1 MKITGLGT
9 LSVALGVA
17 VLALGTPLVGTA
29 SDSVFT
35 IPTAQLLTDSEFG
48 ARAWGPGTVASR
60 TAASGGA
67 VDFAFTGLGTSGTG
81 VKDDYA
87 VDAVYGQIL
96 PSHGN
101 GDFSNFTGYG
111 LRFENLDDAAVWVQ
125 LCINTGFTGASGTP
139 SSDPTNNTFWA
150 SYPGWRELGPGED
163 LLVILDFDGATAYQI
178 SDNKVPHTGGGLG
191 WPDGGVYV
199 VNPYDRSELSAIG
212 FEVADFAGTNPN
224 AVIRLTPVAA
234 DAGVAI
240 LTPAGWA
247 VSAFPN
253 PGRAVT
259 VRVAAEA
266 GTDLGAAPA
275 TLAIYDVRGRLVRPL
290 WTGVLAGGGIDLP
303 WDGADAGGIRCA
315 PGFYLVRLS
324 AGRASCTRTVML
336 LD

>member
-1 MKITGLGT
+1 MKITGLST
-9 LSVALGVA
+9 PSVALGMA
-17 VLALGTPLVGTA
+17 FLALITPLAGAA
-29 SDSVFT
+29 SDTVFP
-35 IPTAQLLTDSEFG
+35 IPAAELLTDSEFG
-48 ARAWGPGTVASR
+48 TKAWGPATVASR

-101 GDFSNFTGYG
+101 GDFSSFTGYG
-111 LRFENLDDAAVWVQ
+111 LRFENLDDATVWVQ

-139 SSDPTNNTFWA
+139 SSDLTNNTFWA

-163 LLVILDFDGATAYQI
+163 VLVILDFDGATAYQI

-199 VNPYDRSELSAIG
+199 INSFDRTELSAIG
-212 FEVADFAGTNPN
+212 FEVADFAGTNPG

-234 DAGVAI
+234 DAGVAV
-240 LTPAGWA
+240 PAHAGWV

-253 PGRAVT
+253 PGRAVA
-259 VRVAAEA
+259 VRVAADA
-266 GTDLGAAPA
+266 GMDPGARPA
-275 TLAIYDVRGRLVRPL
+275 ALAIYDVRGRLVRSL
-290 WTGVLAGGGIDLP
+290 WAGVLPEGGFDLT
-303 WDGADAGGIRCA
+303 WDGTGASGTRCA
-315 PGFYLVRLS
+315 PGVYIVRLD
-324 AGRASCTRTVML
+324 AGAASCVRPVL
-336 LD
+336 LVD